1 VNINH
6 RNHKVLLIANEE
18 VNRGHPASDALYQL
32 GDAIKDLGYNI
43 HHATS
48 AIDGLTLLGT
58 HPDFAAIALYW
69 DKEDDTS
76 FPEEV
81 AIEIIQTI
89 RSKSSSVPIFA
100 ITHHSSVSSLPLE
113 VMREVREYVYILSD
127 TPAFI
132 ANRVDLAARQYYA
145 QVLPP
150 FFKTL
155 KKFTEDG
162 DYYWDCPGHMGG
174 VAYTKHPVGAEF
186 LKFFGENMMRADI
199 GVATGEMGDYLEHVG
214 PPKESEERAAK
225 LFGSD
230 WTAYCVG
237 GTSASNRI
245 VTQAIIGEGE
255 IAITDRNC
263 HKSLNHGLTLA
274 HAHPVYLKPTRNGY
288 GMVGPIPFRRLE
300 PEFIQNLIDNSTVA
314 QRAVS
319 LEPGYA
325 VVTNCTYDGF
335 CYDVDKLVSKL
346 GKSSPRLHF
355 DEAWF
360 AYAKFHPLYRGRF
373 GMDVSAEG
381 PDRPSIFVVHSTHKM
396 LPALSMSSMI
406 HVKESE
412 RAPIDFQDFNDAFMM
427 HGTTSPYYPILA
439 SMDVAVSMMSGK
451 AGFTLVQESIEDA
464 IGFRKAIVSIARQIK
479 EQEGESGW
487 FFDVFQPPE
496 VVDPETNET
505 LSFERAPV
513 SLLSSE
519 ASCWILKGDESWHC
533 FASDDIGD
541 ANCMLDPVKVT
552 ITCPGIKADGTF
564 EPMGIPAYILSKF
577 LDARRT
583 EIARTGDYTVLIL
596 FSVGTAKGKWGSMVE
611 SLLEFKR
618 LYDNGARAVDA
629 IPDLATDS
637 PQYAKMTLKELCIAM
652 HEKMRDLDIPGLLEE
667 SVEMDPDP
675 VFTPAEA
682 FQKVV
687 RYKAEPIMVR
697 DLPGRIAASM
707 IVPYPPGIP
716 VLMPGERLQKGQGPI
731 VKYLLSLQEF
741 GKAFPG
747 FEHEVHGIHSDENGE
762 FWVRAIIEDER
773 KANRPNVSLRFARSN
788 AVKKG
793 RH

>member
-1 VNINH
+1 MNRNH
-6 RNHKVLLIANEE
+6 RILLIANE
-18 VNRGHPASDALYQL
+18 VINRGHPATDALYQL
-32 GDAIKDLGYNI
+32 GDAVTDLGY
-43 HHATS
+43 HVQHASS
-48 AIDGLTLLGT
+48 AVDGLALLSA
-58 HPDFAAIALYW
+58 HPNFAAIGLYW
-69 DKEDDTS
+69 DQEDETS
-76 FPEEV
+76 FPLEV

-89 RSKSSSVPIFA
+89 RSKNSSVPIFV
-100 ITHHSSVSSLPLE
+100 ITHRSSVSSLPLE

-127 TPAFI
+127 TPVFI
-132 ANRVDLAARQYYA
+132 ANRVDLAARQYYD
-145 QVLPP
+145 QLLPP
-150 FFKTL
+150 YFKNL
-155 KKFTEDG
+155 KNFTEDG

-214 PPKESEERAAK
+214 PPKESEERAAV
-225 LFGSD
+225 LFGAD
-230 WTAYCVG
+230 WSAYCVG

-274 HAHPVYLKPTRNGY
+274 HAHPIYLKPTRNGF
-288 GMVGPIPFRRLE
+288 GMVGPIPPRRFE
-300 PEFIQNLIDNSTVA
+300 PDFIQNLIGNSNVA

-335 CYDVDKLVSKL
+335 CYDVDSLVSKL
-346 GKSSPRLHF
+346 GKSSPRIHF

-360 AYAKFHPLYRGRF
+360 AYAKFHPIYRGRF
-373 GMDVSAEG
+373 GMDTSVEG
-381 PDRPSIFVVHSTHKM
+381 SDRPSIFVVQSTHKM

-412 RAPIDFQDFNDAFMM
+412 RAPLDFQDFNDAFMM

-439 SMDVAVSMMSGK
+439 SMDVAVSMMTGKSGL
-451 AGFTLVQESIEDA
+451 TLVQESIEDA
-464 IGFRKAIVSIARQIK
+464 IGFRKAVVSVARQIK
-479 EQEGESGW
+479 EQDGESGW
-487 FFDVFQPPE
+487 FFDVFQP
-496 VVDPETNET
+496 VKVLDPETNET
-505 LSFERAPV
+505 LDFERAPI

-519 ASCWILKGDESWHC
+519 PSCWTLKVDESWHG
-533 FASDDIGD
+533 FTNDDIGD

-552 ITCPGIKADGTF
+552 ITCPGIKPDGTF
-564 EPMGIPAYILSKF
+564 ESTGIPAYILTKF

-618 LYDNGARAVDA
+618 LFDSNARAVDA
-629 IPDLATDS
+629 IPDLATAS
-637 PQYAKMTLKELCIAM
+637 PKYAAMTLKELCFAM
-652 HEKMRDLDIPGLLEE
+652 HETMRDLNIPELLEQA
-667 SVEMDPDP
+667 VEIDPEP
-675 VFTPAEA
+675 VLTPAEA

-687 RYKAEPIMVR
+687 RYKAEPVLVR
-697 DLPGRIAASM
+697 DFPGRIAASM
-707 IVPYPPGIP
+707 LVPYPPGIP
-716 VLMPGERLQKGQGPI
+716 VLMPGERLPEGQSPI
-731 VKYLLSLQEF
+731 VEYLLALQEF
-741 GKAFPG
+741 GKTFPG
-747 FEHEVHGIHSDENGE
+747 FEHEVHGIHTDENGE
-762 FWVRAIIEDER
+762 FWVRAVVEDDR
-773 KANRPNVSLRFARSN
+773 AANRPNVPLQFARSN